1 MQVHNPGGVATYGYM
16 IYNDGK
22 SKKLMRVV
30 GSGAGMTTTVAE
42 RAALGNVIFF

>member
-1 MQVHNPGGVATYGYM
+1 M